1 MISKKV
7 IVLNGAPGAGKD
19 TFRDLLANYVDFRKV
34 DYKDILFNELLNGVG
49 SVKTQWWL
57 NNYKPGFKD
66 EPQDE
71 LNGLSMREV
80 LIGFSENYIKPM
92 KGVNFF
98 AEEMVYKIKQCPS
111 RIFVIADIGF
121 QYELDELINEEGFD
135 VYVLRIDKDGCSF
148 DNDSRGS
155 LEYDKI
161 GYLNNNGTIDD
172 LESQAKFVKDYL
184 KL

>member
-19 TFRDLLANYVDFRKV
+19 TFRDLLANYADFQKV

-57 NNYKPGFKD
+57 KNYKPGFKD

-71 LNGLSMREV
+71 LNGFSMREI
-80 LIGFSENYIKPM
+80 LINFSENYIKPM
-92 KGVNFF
+92 KGTNFF
-98 AEEMVYKIKQCPS
+98 AEEMVYKITQSPS
-111 RIFVIADIGF
+111 KTFVIADIGF
-121 QYELDELINEEGFD
+121 QYELDALTNEEWFD
-135 VYVLRIDKDGCSF
+135 VTVLRIDKQGCDF
-148 DNDSRGS
+148 ENDSRCHLS
-155 LEYDKI
+155 YDKI
-161 GYLNNNGTIDD
+161 GYINNYDTIDD
-172 LESQAKFVKDYL
+172 LKAQAKFVKDYL